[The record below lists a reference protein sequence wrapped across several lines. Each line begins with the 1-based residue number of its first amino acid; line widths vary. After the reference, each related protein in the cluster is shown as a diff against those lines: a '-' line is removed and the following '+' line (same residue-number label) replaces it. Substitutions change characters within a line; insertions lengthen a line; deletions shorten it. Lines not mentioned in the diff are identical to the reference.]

1 MSIFFVEVTVCIDRI
16 KTAFS
21 AFLRGSPRAVPHGG
35 RQEGSAETRASFL
48 QEWRAGGRQ
57 SGTTSLPGKVTNKK
71 KCYHTDSG
79 SCSRSSSR
87 NVNAVS
93 VHSVGSPVIS
103 ASQTPCRSWSTR
115 AKPPLS
121 RPVSP
126 SSRGHPSWPLTPTC
140 SAMRKQRLMWVSN
153 HDDECAS
160 AICISNE
167 HLWFLHSLSR
177 CWVWHRGLR
186 TSSFTSPCTTGWS
199 KPTWRT
205 SCWR

>member
-1 MSIFFVEVTVCIDRI
+1 MYQQISQHTDLPLVCSQYRQGGPTESGEQWLLSAQCLFFFVEVTVCIDRI

-57 SGTTSLPGKVTNKK
+57 SGTTSLPGKVTKK

-79 SCSRSSSR
+79 SCSCSSSR

-126 SSRGHPSWPLTPTC
+126 SSRGHPS
-140 SAMRKQRLMWVSN
+140 
-153 HDDECAS
+153 
-160 AICISNE
+160 
-167 HLWFLHSLSR
+167 
-177 CWVWHRGLR
+177 
-186 TSSFTSPCTTGWS
+186 
-199 KPTWRT
+199 
-205 SCWR
+205 